1 MNNMMLITSTWKNG
15 KTFKLIPTTADC
27 PYVEAI
33 YDTNMKVLAAI
44 GAVKKDIFHMMPKL
58 DPNGDPEMR
67 KTAARDGSPIKQ
79 ERRTIE
85 TFQEYYLEERADIEA
100 FIKHFATNASTYDFS
115 TYLDMVPVDEPEM
128 QFPTELNI
136 VK

>member
-1 MNNMMLITSTWKNG
+1 
-15 KTFKLIPTTADC
+15 
-27 PYVEAI
+27 
-33 YDTNMKVLAAI
+33 
-44 GAVKKDIFHMMPKL
+44 
-58 DPNGDPEMR
+58 MR

-115 TYLDMVPVDEPEM
+115 TYLDMVPVDEPM
-128 QFPTELNI
+128 PDFPSELNI

>member
-100 FIKHFATNASTYDFS
+100 FIKHFATNASTYDFA
-115 TYLDMVPVDEPEM
+115 TYLDMVPVEEQEM

>member
-85 TFQEYYLEERADIEA
+85 TFQEYYLEDRADIES
-100 FIKHFATNASTYDFS
+100 FIKHFATNASAYDFS
-115 TYLDMVPVDEPEM
+115 TYLDMVPVEEAMPD
-128 QFPTELNI
+128 FPSELNI